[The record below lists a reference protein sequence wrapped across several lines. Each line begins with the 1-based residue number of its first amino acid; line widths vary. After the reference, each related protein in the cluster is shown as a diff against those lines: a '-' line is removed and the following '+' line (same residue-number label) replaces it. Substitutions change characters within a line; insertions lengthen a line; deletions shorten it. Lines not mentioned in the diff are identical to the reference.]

1 VTIKQKEDEVIF
13 LLLDRL
19 GFIADYNP
27 LGVLELLN
35 NVNFLNNFNEAA
47 NGDYSKD
54 LLQMK
59 NFIIE
64 QLNIKTNEL

>member
-1 VTIKQKEDEVIF
+1 MTIKQKEDSVIF
-13 LLLDRL
+13 EILNRL

-27 LGVLELLN
+27 LGVFELLN

>member
-1 VTIKQKEDEVIF
+1 MTIKQKEDEIIF
-13 LLLDRL
+13 EILNRL

-47 NGDYSKD
+47 NGNYSKD
-54 LLQMK
+54 LLNMK
-59 NFIIE
+59 EFIIE

>member
-1 VTIKQKEDEVIF
+1 MTIKQKEDSVIF
-13 LLLDRL
+13 EILNRL

-35 NVNFLNNFNEAA
+35 NVNFLNDFYEAA
-47 NGDYSKD
+47 NGDYSND

>member
-1 VTIKQKEDEVIF
+1 MTIKQKEDEVIF

>member
-1 VTIKQKEDEVIF
+1 
-13 LLLDRL
+13 L

-54 LLQMK
+54 LLNMK
-59 NFIIE
+59 EFIIE

>member
-1 VTIKQKEDEVIF
+1 MTIKQKEDSVIF
-13 LLLDRL
+13 EILNRL

-54 LLQMK
+54 LLHLKQ
-59 NFIIE
+59 FINE
-64 QLNIKTNEL
+64 QLKIKENEL

>member
-1 VTIKQKEDEVIF
+1 VTIKQKEDSVIF
-13 LLLDRL
+13 EILNRL

-35 NVNFLNNFNEAA
+35 NVNFLNDFQEAA